1 MSTLRTLPSAAA
13 TVLLSGL
20 LFGALITATPAAAQ
34 FSESYNFLK
43 AVKDKDAAKAKTALD
58 VPGSTIV
65 NSREGDT
72 GDTALHIVIRRSDT
86 PWLGFL
92 LQGGADANARDR
104 AGNTPL
110 LLATVNNF
118 TEGARILLLVQ
129 ARVDIKNNSGET
141 PLIKAVQG
149 RNVTIAKMLLDA
161 GADPDITDN
170 AAGYSARDYARQD
183 KRGGQIAKL
192 LADAPRRKAKPV
204 QGPQL

>member
-1 MSTLRTLPSAAA
+1 MSTLRA
-13 TVLLSGL
+13 LLSTFASL
-20 LFGALITATPAAAQ
+20 LLLLAATPAAAQ

-65 NSREGDT
+65 NAREGDT
-72 GDTALHIVIRRSDT
+72 GDTALHIVIRRSDL

-92 LQGGADANARDR
+92 LQGGADANLRDR

-118 TEGARILLLVQ
+118 SEGVRVLLLVN
-129 ARVDIKNNSGET
+129 ARVDLKNNSGET
-141 PLIKAVQG
+141 PLIKAVQA
-149 RNVTIAKMLLDA
+149 RNVTVAKMLLDA
-161 GADPDITDN
+161 GADPDIPDN
-170 AAGYSARDYARQD
+170 AAGYSARDYAKQD
-183 KRGGQIAKL
+183 TRGGQIAKL
-192 LADAPRRKAKPV
+192 LADAPKRKAKPV

>member
-1 MSTLRTLPSAAA
+1 MSTLRTL
-13 TVLLSGL
+13 LSGVSTAL
-20 LFGALITATPAAAQ
+20 LFGSLITATPATAQ

-72 GDTALHIVIRRSDT
+72 GDTALHIVIRRSDV

-92 LQGGADANARDR
+92 LQGGADPNLRDR
-104 AGNTPL
+104 SGNTPL

-118 TEGARILLLVQ
+118 NEGVRILLLVN
-129 ARVDIKNNSGET
+129 ARVDLKNNSGET
-141 PLIKAVQG
+141 PLIKAVQA
-149 RNVTIAKMLLDA
+149 RNVTVAKMLLDA
-161 GADPDITDN
+161 GADPDISDN
-170 AAGYSARDYARQD
+170 AAGYSARDYAKQD
-183 KRGGQIAKL
+183 TRGGQLAKM
-192 LADAPRRKAKPV
+192 LADAPKRKAKPV